1 MKKLLVFPGI
11 LLLIFSCNK
20 YKNGDF
26 SGIIVNDI
34 NGNITMMLGD
44 DDGDWQFG
52 DIFSGEVEALFEEE
66 FTEDHSLV
74 NNLEFEADTVENGI
88 IVMND
93 IFMVYPTV
101 TTDVLNFYCKQ
112 AQGQRTM
119 QMVIVDDDYTPLL
132 RYAYT
137 FQTRG
142 SISFNTSLLYLGLT
156 LDRMHRVYYKLI
168 DTENNSICGHG
179 DIVVSDDPDRF
190 IGID

>member
-1 MKKLLVFPGI
+1 
-11 LLLIFSCNK
+11 
-20 YKNGDF
+20 
-26 SGIIVNDI
+26 
-34 NGNITMMLGD
+34 MLGD